1 MDLTDLSAGM
11 KHEGPAINDVASFIE
26 KNMCAGPFRD
36 FEHDLRKAV
45 ENSDKASI
53 KDLVHHS
60 DLLEVQNGGRNNVT
74 RVLWRVIVDAP
85 SELADLVLASIT
97 VPFDFD
103 FVDDINGRTC
113 LHEAAA
119 AGALRLVNMCLEK
132 SSQPEKLDVYGRSA
146 LHYAAMN
153 GYAHVCKRLLEASLP
168 AHILDVDNCSP
179 LVYAT
184 LRGSADC
191 VQVLLCDEC
200 ISPSFTT
207 LNDNLVPLAL
217 ASEHGHL
224 EIVSLLLEKGAC
236 CTANSNG
243 EYPVHLAAREGHAE
257 VVKLLLTHGGC
268 DTPDKYHEWTPLFH
282 AARRGRAAC
291 IRLLLDFGVRM
302 DLTDEMGHQAVHY
315 AAWYGHRESVEV
327 LIEAAAKVPQ
337 VTEIFHLGPKSA
349 LPNAEMQA
357 DFEFDQIPSLSLP
370 PPIMPHRVYG
380 HNYLDRNYLV
390 EITVGN
396 NSFQGAGVILH
407 PRLTSSIIAP
417 NLSLPSSK
425 PLKMVITAGPGVN
438 AAPYSVLLPQK
449 DDCEMFVF
457 QSPSLKGLSL
467 EFSIYP
473 SFGTKTIGRAIAHS
487 SVFEG
492 SGNVSVVTLP
502 ILDTRLHSIGEVGL
516 PFIFRVGQ

>member
-1 MDLTDLSAGM
+1 L
-11 KHEGPAINDVASFIE
+11 KVEGPAAHDVVSFIE
-26 KNMCAGPFRD
+26 KNMYAGPFRD
-36 FEHDLRKAV
+36 FEHDLRRAV
-45 ENSDKASI
+45 ENSDEASI

-60 DLLEVQNGGRNNVT
+60 DLLGIQNGGRINVT

-85 SELADLVLASIT
+85 PELADLVLASIT

-113 LHEAAA
+113 IHEAAA

-132 SSQPEKLDVYGRSA
+132 SSKPEKLDVYGRSA
-146 LHYAAMN
+146 MHYAAMH

-168 AHILDVDNCSP
+168 PHILDVDNCSP

-184 LRGSADC
+184 LRGSPEC
-191 VQVLLCDEC
+191 VQVLLCDQC

-207 LNDNLVPLAL
+207 PNDNLIPLAL

-224 EIVSLLLEKGAC
+224 EVVSLLLKRGARC
-236 CTANSNG
+236 MPNSNG
-243 EYPVHLAAREGHAE
+243 EYPIHLAARDGHAE
-257 VVKLLLTHGGC
+257 IVKLLLGHGGC

-282 AARRGRAAC
+282 AAREGRASC
-291 IRLLLDFGVRM
+291 LRILLEAGVRM
-302 DLTDEMGHQAVHY
+302 DLTDEVGHQAVHY
-315 AAWYGHRESVEV
+315 AAWYGHRESVEI
-327 LIEAAAKVPQ
+327 LIEAAAKVPHI
-337 VTEIFHLGPKSA
+337 TEIVSIGPKSP
-349 LPNAEMQA
+349 LDNAKMQV
-357 DFEFDQIPSLSLP
+357 DSEFDQIPSLSLP

-380 HNYLDRNYLV
+380 HNYLDKNYLIEV
-390 EITVGN
+390 TIN
-396 NSFQGAGVILH
+396 NNLFQGAGVTLH

-438 AAPYSVLLPQK
+438 AAPYSILLPQME
-449 DDCEMFVF
+449 DCDVFVF

-473 SFGTKTIGRAIAHS
+473 NFGTKTIGRAIAHP
-487 SVFEG
+487 SVFQG
-492 SGNVSVVTLP
+492 LDGVSDVTLP
-502 ILDTRLHSIGEVGL
+502 ILDTRLHSIGEVGSIQSL
-516 PFIFRVGQ
+516 PRQVLS